1 MQIRPK
7 IDDESPAWRRMERGA
22 VTLSQ
27 RINKTIMRSLRI
39 PYSPAPILL
48 AVSRFQNWQEPR
60 MRTII
65 IGTAIATFGAVPAL
79 ATGSATAG
87 KDVYDRACKTCH
99 GPTGE
104 ANPGIV
110 KMMKVEIENLGSH
123 DVQSLGDEDLKKI
136 VTDGKGKMKPI
147 HFVTGKS
154 VDDVIAYI
162 RTLKK

>member
-1 MQIRPK
+1 
-7 IDDESPAWRRMERGA
+7 
-22 VTLSQ
+22 
-27 RINKTIMRSLRI
+27 
-39 PYSPAPILL
+39 
-48 AVSRFQNWQEPR
+48 

-65 IGTAIATFGAVPAL
+65 IGIAILTFGAAPAL
-79 ATGSATAG
+79 ASGSATAG
-87 KDVYDRACKTCH
+87 KEVYDKSCKTCH

-110 KMMKVEIENLGSH
+110 KMMKVEIKNLGSH

-136 VTDGKGKMKPI
+136 ITVGKGKMQPI
-147 HFVTGKS
+147 RSVTGKS

>member
-1 MQIRPK
+1 
-7 IDDESPAWRRMERGA
+7 
-22 VTLSQ
+22 
-27 RINKTIMRSLRI
+27 
-39 PYSPAPILL
+39 
-48 AVSRFQNWQEPR
+48 

-65 IGTAIATFGAVPAL
+65 IGIAILAFGAVPAF

-87 KDVYDRACKTCH
+87 KDLYDKACKTCH

-110 KMMKVEIENLGSH
+110 KMMKVEIKNLGSH

-136 VTDGKGKMKPI
+136 ITDGKGKMQPVRS
-147 HFVTGKS
+147 VTGKS